1 MIWSIFLRN
10 SLMVQWLG
18 LHALTAKGTG
28 SIPGRGTK
36 IPQAMRSNQKV
47 VFFYFVPC
55 LNFTR
60 NGFYWLCFSVYG
72 PYFLVHVSIFCWK
85 MNILNNTV
93 TLQIRFSP
101 SPETCYNCY
110 FFVVFLFSDVSKL
123 IMSSLYSL
131 LYVATEVAA

>member
-28 SIPGRGTK
+28 SIPGQGPK

-85 MNILNNTV
+85 MNILIHVINSVLNFRIIEYV
-93 TLQIRFSP
+93 LF
-101 SPETCYNCY
+101 CVLW
-110 FFVVFLFSDVSKL
+110 FVYLTQKILNIFYKKSFWQLHNH
-123 IMSSLYSL
+123 I
-131 LYVATEVAA
+131 YVCM